1 MQFNSRKFATIRKRN
16 KITQVEVAQKIGCT
30 QSTVQSW
37 ESGKISPKRID
48 LGVIA
53 DALGCAVANLIDDY
67 MPLPPASRY
76 AALADDHMLPMLLD
90 YWLQVDVVERAQII
104 TYARSIA
111 NMGKE
116 NSTPPQGKVAPK
128 RSPNKSGKQK
138 RS

>member
-16 KITQVEVAQKIGCT
+16 KITQVEVAGKIGCT

-37 ESGKISPKRID
+37 ESGKVSPKRID

-53 DALGCAVANLIDDY
+53 DALGCSVANLIDDY
-67 MPLPPASRY
+67 LPLPAASRY
-76 AALADDHMLPMLLD
+76 ATLADDHMLPMLLD

-104 TYARSIA
+104 KYARSIA
-111 NMGKE
+111 NQEKE
-116 NSTPPQGKVAPK
+116 NATTPQVKAALK
-128 RSPNKSGKQK
+128 RPPTKSGRQK